1 MINADA
7 EVSLSYLLDPT
18 FELVNTAGKPLT
30 DGYIEVYIHGTRS
43 KYYCASDFDG
53 TLHPFKI
60 PLDSLGAN
68 IVLASPAHAYD
79 VYVYNKFG
87 SLVMSRYNVVPATG
101 DGAVIKDDV
110 TITSEDGTVDVNTSD
125 QTNWDLSIKDTV
137 DRVDEHDIVL
147 TELATA
153 IDAINEDVSN
163 LEEEINDKLDD
174 KKDKQT
180 AKSFDGAATKTVKK
194 ITQNANGEMNVEF
207 EDIDL
212 PPEVPNVEI
221 TSRNGTIDVQS
232 STDVQTNTKT
242 FTIDVKK
249 GDVNWINAR
258 SAGTDMGIGAGIT
271 ITGFIKKDGNIDIV
285 PQYNLL
291 PLKNEAP
298 YLVIEE
304 LTLKTVAPEVNK
316 CSDVQVH
323 LFNEGISGVHAG
335 DIVAHARLD
344 NSNAYTQTIT
354 VGGIL
359 YGGKTGRSHDDYG
372 GGIYASVMNKFTDSV
387 IESTITA
394 TVNNISVYELT
405 NFMTQGGG
413 GTTDIVIA
421 REYNG
426 VLDDG
431 YDGVKIRQTDNG
443 NEIIALRK
451 NNNWYSFG
459 QLAPLSAG
467 ADKILITDSNGTVH
481 WGVVGTGLE
490 IDNNTLEVQ
499 ISGEVGDVVETVE
512 KLQDDLDKKITTT
525 YPFAQITSMSD
536 FAQYGVS
543 NTTRMIGQLF
553 AVPIASEIRKDETVL
568 CVNALQ
574 NFSGNVSFG
583 IFEYDFEGNGGT
595 GSTYWIADTGTVSV
609 RVGENEFALKY
620 VLNDAHEL
628 QSSKLYY
635 AVVAIAA
642 NAPATGL
649 LLGSS
654 PAYAQNVNANP
665 KYTLIVSNMDQ
676 AIDWSTGT
684 LQGAWFQG
692 YNEQYDIPRLFMML
706 RNGEGSTPI
715 PVTEPFTD
723 IGTFT
728 LEHQYRV
735 SDIFSLTPDAE
746 GGVYRK
752 VIPAQDVDIASFRYV
767 DYHGSISQS
776 TGFPVLL
783 DDTYTPMKTQA
794 DGTWTLGD
802 NDDTKIDGTHRV
814 HEFTFTTPVH
824 LTANTAYWFVVGAN
838 LTNQG
843 SDWLITYQTPSVSND
858 LLLVKNMYNVNSWI
872 IPNSGEFVA
881 SQPGMY
887 LRLSDGTDSWT
898 I

>member
-1 MINADA
+1 MALRA
-7 EVSLSYLLDPT
+7 LW
-18 FELVNTAGKPLT
+18 
-30 DGYIEVYIHGTRS
+30 
-43 KYYCASDFDG
+43 
-53 TLHPFKI
+53 
-60 PLDSLGAN
+60 
-68 IVLASPAHAYD
+68 
-79 VYVYNKFG
+79 
-87 SLVMSRYNVVPATG
+87 
-101 DGAVIKDDV
+101 DV
-110 TITSEDGTVDVNTSD
+110 TQQFQNKNGSNLTSGKIYIYYQGRTALATTYHDEDGTVVNSNPVLLDNNGRATAFADPIYSYTIVVCDYYGKELFSQDITLHDAISTAEDVVVIGTDGTVAVDRTQLPNGVQYDLSVNT
-125 QTNWDLSIKDTV
+125 
-137 DRVDEHDIVL
+137 DII
-147 TELATA
+147 ATK
-153 IDAINEDVSN
+153 EDVSD
-163 LEEEINDKLDD
+163 LEDEINDKLDD
-174 KKDKQT
+174 IEDEIANKKDKQT
-180 AKSFDGAATKTVKK
+180 ALTFNGSATKTVKK
-194 ITQNANGEMNVEF
+194 ITQDANGEMNVEF

-221 TSRNGTIDVQS
+221 TSEDNSVQVTET
-232 STDVQTNTKT
+232 TDVQTNTKT
-242 FTIDVKK
+242 FDLSVNVDDALEYGQFRATNVTGQAQLTKIKGNLDLSNYSINLKK
-249 GDVNWINAR
+249 GNSYHFTIRGSYVANSAANTATTISYIEYSSFTNIPVNVDN
-258 SAGTDMGIGAGIT
+258 T
-271 ITGFIKKDGNIDIV
+271 ITD
-285 PQYNLL
+285 PQYF
-291 PLKNEAP
+291 EIS
-298 YLVIEE
+298 Y
-304 LTLKTVAPEVNK
+304 
-316 CSDVQVH
+316 DVYNFSQNMDYNVS
-323 LFNEGISGVHAG
+323 FASISGGKVSELWVEVHNLNG
-335 DIVAHARLD
+335 VSV
-344 NSNAYTQTIT
+344 NGSGVSN
-354 VGGIL
+354 
-359 YGGKTGRSHDDYG
+359 
-372 GGIYASVMNKFTDSV
+372 
-387 IESTITA
+387 
-394 TVNNISVYELT
+394 
-405 NFMTQGGG
+405 
-413 GTTDIVIA
+413 IVIA

-426 VLDDG
+426 VLDDT
-431 YDGVKIRQTDNG
+431 YDGLKIRQTDNG
-443 NEIIALRK
+443 NEVVGLRK
-451 NNNWYSFG
+451 NDNWYSFG

-512 KLQDDLDKKITTT
+512 KLSDDLDKKITTT
-525 YPFAQITSMSD
+525 YPFAQITSMGD
-536 FAQYGVS
+536 FATYGVT

-609 RVGENEFALKY
+609 RAGENEFALKY

-635 AVVAIAA
+635 AVITVAA

-654 PAYAQNVNANP
+654 SAYAQNVNANP
-665 KYTLIVSNMDQ
+665 KYTLIVSNMDNYV
-676 AIDWSTGT
+676 DWSVGT

-735 SDIFSLTPDAE
+735 SDIFSLTPDTL

-802 NDDTKIDGTHRV
+802 SDQTKVDGTHYV

-824 LTANTAYWFVVGAN
+824 LTANTAYWFMVGGNMA
-838 LTNQG
+838 NQG
-843 SDWLITYQTPSVSND
+843 RDWLITYQTPSVTND
-858 LLLVKNMYNVNSWI
+858 LLLVKNMYNINSWI
-872 IPNSGEFVA
+872 IPDSGEFVA

-887 LRLSDGTDSWT
+887 LQLSDGTDSWV

>member
-1 MINADA
+1 MIGDLD
-7 EVSLSYLLDPT
+7 EVQWAYLLDPT

-30 DGYIEVYIHGTRS
+30 DGYIEVYIHGTRN
-43 KYYCASDFDG
+43 KYYCAKDFDG
-53 TLHPFKI
+53 TLHEFKI

-101 DGAVIKDDV
+101 DGAVIKDVV
-110 TITSEDGTVDVNTSD
+110 TITSDDGTVDVTTSD

-137 DRVDEHDIVL
+137 DRIDEHDIVL

-180 AKSFDGAATKTVKK
+180 ALSFDGAATKTVKK

-221 TSRNGTIDVQS
+221 TSEDNSVQVTET
-232 STDVQTNTKT
+232 TDVQTNTKT
-242 FTIDVKK
+242 FNLSVNVDDPLEYGQFRATNVTAQAQLAKIKGNLDLSNYSINLKK
-249 GDVNWINAR
+249 GNSYHFTIRGNYVANSAANTATTISYIEYSSFTPINVNVDN
-258 SAGTDMGIGAGIT
+258 T
-271 ITGFIKKDGNIDIV
+271 ITD
-285 PQYNLL
+285 PQYFEISYDVYNYGQNSAYNVSFASMLSGKVSELWVEVHNL
-291 PLKNEAP
+291 NG
-298 YLVIEE
+298 VSI
-304 LTLKTVAPEVNK
+304 N
-316 CSDVQVH
+316 
-323 LFNEGISGVHAG
+323 GSGV
-335 DIVAHARLD
+335 
-344 NSNAYTQTIT
+344 SN
-354 VGGIL
+354 
-359 YGGKTGRSHDDYG
+359 
-372 GGIYASVMNKFTDSV
+372 
-387 IESTITA
+387 
-394 TVNNISVYELT
+394 
-405 NFMTQGGG
+405 
-413 GTTDIVIA
+413 IVIA

-443 NEIIALRK
+443 NEIVALRK
-451 NNNWYSFG
+451 NNSWFSYG

-553 AVPIASEIRKDETVL
+553 AVPIASEIRKDETLL

-609 RVGENEFALKY
+609 RAGENEFALKY
-620 VLNDAHEL
+620 VLNDVHEL

-665 KYTLIVSNMDQ
+665 KYTLIVSNMDNYV
-676 AIDWSTGT
+676 DWSVGT

-783 DDTYTPMKTQA
+783 DDTYMPMKTQA

-802 NDDTKIDGTHRV
+802 NDGTKIDGTHRV

-824 LTANTAYWFVVGAN
+824 LTANTAYWFVVGGN
-838 LTNQG
+838 LSSQG
-843 SDWLITYQTPSVSND
+843 DDWLITYQTPSVSND

-872 IPNSGEFVA
+872 IPNSGEFIA
-881 SQPGMY
+881 AQPGMY
-887 LRLSDGTDSWT
+887 LRLSDGTDTWT